1 MERETHRR
9 LPEVRAA
16 QGLLPV
22 ESSVPPLNEQGDYC
36 ASRGMDYLADFWANL
51 TREERVSVG
60 GKATLDAWKKLARA
74 AVAAPRSTKA
84 PILARPSWW
93 PLPHP
98 SVPTH
103 SFASCF
109 DDGHGLSGPAM

>member
-60 GKATLDAWKKLARA
+60 GKSTLAAWKCTAREVDA
-74 AVAAPRSTKA
+74 GMVGRETKA
-84 PILARPSWW
+84 EWI
-93 PLPHP
+93 
-98 SVPTH
+98 
-103 SFASCF
+103 AS
-109 DDGHGLSGPAM
+109 HRSGKGAKPCPAATVANPAKVRT